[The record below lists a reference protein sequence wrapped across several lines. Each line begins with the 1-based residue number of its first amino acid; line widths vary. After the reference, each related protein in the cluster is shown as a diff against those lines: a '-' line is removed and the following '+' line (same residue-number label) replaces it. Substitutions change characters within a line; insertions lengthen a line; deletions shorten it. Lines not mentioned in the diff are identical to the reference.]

1 MGLTCTTEPGSRGPW
16 KWDVRVLVGAIGIG
30 DAGKRGQGRRYGV
43 GQSVGIAG
51 RAVLLVLKQ
60 KLPKVTLLLP
70 QEGKPARAHLP
81 SWKGLLWLLM
91 QRFLPHQSHTEI
103 RSLTW
108 GATEGNCTEH
118 LPFRLRL

>member
-30 DAGKRGQGRRYGV
+30 DAGERGQGGCYGV

-60 KLPKVTLLLP
+60 KLPKVTPLLP
-70 QEGKPARAHLP
+70 QEGKAAGALGIA
-81 SWKGLLWLLM
+81 SWKVLVL
-91 QRFLPHQSHTEI
+91 
-103 RSLTW
+103 
-108 GATEGNCTEH
+108 
-118 LPFRLRL
+118 

>member
-30 DAGKRGQGRRYGV
+30 DPGERGQGGCYGV

-60 KLPKVTLLLP
+60 KLAKKSHRKETQLEHWAS
-70 QEGKPARAHLP
+70 QRQAA
-81 SWKGLLWLLM
+81 SWKVLVL
-91 QRFLPHQSHTEI
+91 
-103 RSLTW
+103 
-108 GATEGNCTEH
+108 
-118 LPFRLRL
+118 